1 MMKHYYVPNA
11 SSLATHIA
19 LEWVDADYESIRA
32 NFFDDILYSVNPI
45 GTAGTLDCGNGLTIT
60 QVSAAL
66 KYIAA
71 TNPNTDIGDQ
81 GELQNAVE
89 LDRWLSFL
97 GSDVHHAFHLL
108 FNPVRYA
115 IEKNDGARE
124 AALKLCYR
132 NFDVIEKHLDGKDY
146 LMGDRQTILDA
157 YLFPMIRWTYIQ
169 FPEDRRNYA
178 NVNALHDRM
187 LADPGVIKA
196 MECEDIVDAINR

>member
-19 LEWVDADYESIRA
+19 LEWVDAEYESIRA
-32 NFFDDILYSVNPI
+32 NFFDDILYSVNPL
-45 GTAGTLDCGNGLTIT
+45 GTAGTLDCGNGLMIT

-71 TNPNTDIGDQ
+71 TNPNTSIGDQ
-81 GELQNAVE
+81 GKLQNTVE

-108 FNPVRYA
+108 FNPARYA
-115 IEKNDGARE
+115 IENNDTARE

-132 NFDVIEKHLDGKDY
+132 NVNVIEKHLDGKDY

-169 FPEDRRNYA
+169 FPENRRNYT
-178 NVNALHDRM
+178 NINALHDRM
-187 LADPGVIKA
+187 LADPGVVKA
-196 MECEDIVDAINR
+196 MEREDIVDAIKR